1 MRDSQEDEPV
11 ASTSYVTKGDNYDP
25 FKFYPWTVDSATT
38 SHITYDKS
46 AFIEYTPIKPIPVKG
61 LGNNTVPA
69 YGRGTIEILTSASHD
84 ARTILLYNVLYV
96 PDTQDNLLS
105 IARVDKAGGQVRF
118 SHGKAFLLDNNE
130 QLIAEAPAINRLYVL
145 NFFRKTDPK
154 ERSNIAHP
162 TQNNSWTEWHK
173 RFGHVGISGLKRLKQ
188 ANLVNGF
195 DVDIGS
201 TFIECEP
208 CIAAKH
214 AHTPFPEHAE
224 ARNTVPGELTH
235 TDLWGPTK
243 IQALNGAHYNMVLVD
258 DNTRHIVTEQAK
270 TKDEACTRLQNYFIY
285 IERQFNFKPKRVRF
299 DQGREFLNQKF
310 INWCAEKGIKIEA
323 TAPYSPSQN
332 GVAE

>member
-1 MRDSQEDEPV
+1 MFGTGPRPV
-11 ASTSYVTKGDNYDP
+11 YKQMIVVSKGNP
-25 FKFYPWTVDSATT
+25 NAVSVGSLVIKPRSVGAEKGPTPNRSAQILCLKFYPWTVDSATT

-46 AFIEYTPIKPIPVKG
+46 VFIEYTPIKPILVKG

-195 DVDIGS
+195 DIGS
-201 TFIECEP
+201 TFI
-208 CIAAKH
+208 
-214 AHTPFPEHAE
+214 
-224 ARNTVPGELTH
+224 
-235 TDLWGPTK
+235 
-243 IQALNGAHYNMVLVD
+243 
-258 DNTRHIVTEQAK
+258 
-270 TKDEACTRLQNYFIY
+270 
-285 IERQFNFKPKRVRF
+285 
-299 DQGREFLNQKF
+299 
-310 INWCAEKGIKIEA
+310 
-323 TAPYSPSQN
+323 
-332 GVAE
+332 